1 MIRSLLR
8 NGFSIDTLIGL
19 CASVFVVFCTLPIHE
34 YAHALVATK
43 LGDDTPKQNGR
54 LTLNP
59 LAHIDVIGAVMIL
72 LVGFGYAKPV
82 PVNPRNFKNPKA
94 GMALTAAAGPA
105 SNLIMSVIFV
115 LLSNISFV
123 IYCNAN
129 DSIVAR
135 VVFLFF
141 FYAAMIN
148 ISLAVFNLIPIPPL
162 DGSRIIGLFI
172 PNKVYYQIMKYER
185 YIIMVVFLL
194 LAFGWLLTPL
204 SWLTAKV
211 LYGISWLVSK
221 PFGEYG
227 DMFMQIVSSAM

>member
-1 MIRSLLR
+1 MLLSLLR
-8 NGFSIDTLIGL
+8 NGFSIDILIGL
-19 CASVFVVFCTLPIHE
+19 CASAFVVFCTMPIHE

-43 LGDDTPKQNGR
+43 LGDDTPRLSGR

-59 LAHIDVIGAVMIL
+59 LAHIDIMGAVMIL
-72 LVGFGYAKPV
+72 LVGFGYAKAV

-105 SNLIMSVIFV
+105 SNLIMSVIFI

-123 IYCNAN
+123 IYCKTN

-135 VVFLFF
+135 VAFLFF

-162 DGSRIIGLFI
+162 DGSHVIITLFGKNI
-172 PNKVYYQIMKYER
+172 PQNILLNMQRYG
-185 YIIMVVFLL
+185 YIILVVAVFVCDRLD
-194 LAFGWLLTPL
+194 FSP
-204 SWLTAKV
+204 V
-211 LYGISWLVSK
+211 V
-221 PFGEYG
+221 
-227 DMFMQIVSSAM
+227 IVSDWLQDGIYGLMKLIFIH